1 MAIGKNL
8 RVATHFYKKPCLSV
22 ITWSK
27 KTSKKVI
34 PTASTLEKKKIFS
47 YYFSR
52 FISRF
57 FSDRANAVVY
67 FVVYFG
73 LSKSSSH
80 F

>member
-34 PTASTLEKKKIFS
+34 PTASTLEKKKF
-47 YYFSR
+47 
-52 FISRF
+52 
-57 FSDRANAVVY
+57 AVTT
-67 FVVYFG
+67 FQDLSVVSFQTDQTQ
-73 LSKSSSH
+73 
-80 F
+80 